1 MGKYEKLLLKILEGK
16 SDANISFN
24 ELCQLLEKLG
34 FEKRIRGSH
43 HIFRKAGI
51 TEKPNLQK
59 DGNKAKDYQIRQIR
73 TIVLKYK
80 LEIKD

>member
-59 DGNKAKDYQIRQIR
+59 DRNKAKDYQIPLIR
-73 TIVLKYK
+73 TILLKYK